1 MSSLCLYVSS
11 NAGEVDTLIW
21 DCGDA
26 SLFDPTHD
34 DGRRGGFDAVY
45 VHDKRRTGEE
55 KGEQKQAPFLLWRF
69 LAFFGE

>member
-1 MSSLCLYVSS
+1 MREKLMRSL
-11 NAGEVDTLIW
+11 W

-26 SLFDPTHD
+26 LLSDSTRD
-34 DGRRGGFDAVY
+34 DGRCGVFDAVY